1 MKLLLKISWRNIWR
15 NPKRSLVMIIAIT
28 AGLWGGIFAA
38 SLSFGLMEQRFKT
51 SIEQHISHFQMHHPD
66 FLVDQNVK
74 NGISEWPEIRQM
86 LSGDPAVT
94 TFTGRTML
102 NGMLASANL
111 TVGINI
117 IGIDPESESRTTGL
131 DKNIIGGD
139 FFDEEMRNPVL
150 VGKKLAEKT
159 RIRERSRIVLTFQ
172 DVDGELVSA
181 TFRVAGIFQTANS
194 GFDERNVYVLQS
206 GLAGYV
212 GGETVINEIAVA
224 VKEIDEVQEVA
235 GVYREKYPEITIRTW
250 NEVSPE
256 LSFMMEMVGTML
268 MFVLVI
274 ILFALAFGLIN
285 TMLMSVFER
294 VRELGVLMA
303 VGMNKK
309 RVFMMV
315 MLETVFL
322 TLLGAAGGVLMG
334 YGTMAY
340 FGRRG
345 MDLAVVGGDSLNE
358 FGFPSMVYPT
368 LEGSFFV
375 MLALLVIITA
385 LATAIYPSL
394 RALKLNPAE
403 AVRKE

>member
-1 MKLLLKISWRNIWR
+1 MKLLLKISWRNVWR

-28 AGLWGGIFAA
+28 AGLWGGIFAG

-51 SIEQHISHFQMHHPD
+51 SIEQHISHLQMHHPG

-74 NGISEWPEIRQM
+74 NGISEWPEIRET
-86 LSGDPAVT
+86 LSNDHAVSA
-94 TFTGRTML
+94 FTGRTML

-117 IGIDPESESRTTGL
+117 IGIDPAAESATTGL
-131 DKNIIGGD
+131 DKNIVEGG
-139 FFDEEMRNPVL
+139 FFDEEIRNPVL

-159 RIRERSRIVLTFQ
+159 KIRERSRIVLTFQ
-172 DVDGELVSA
+172 DVEGELVSA
-181 TFRVAGIFQTANS
+181 TFRVAGIFRTANS
-194 GFDERNVYVLQS
+194 GFDERNVYLLQT

-212 GGETVINEIAVA
+212 GGEAIINEIAVA
-224 VKEIDEVQEVA
+224 VKEIDEVHEVA
-235 GVYREKYPEITIRTW
+235 GVYREKFPEITIRTW

-256 LSFMMEMVGTML
+256 LGFMMEMVSSML

-274 ILFALAFGLIN
+274 ILFALAFGLVN

-303 VGMNKK
+303 VGMNKR
-309 RVFMMV
+309 RVFLMV
-315 MLETVFL
+315 MFETVFL
-322 TLLGAAGGVLMG
+322 TLLGAKGGVLMG
-334 YGTMAY
+334 YGTMAF

-358 FGFPSMVYPT
+358 FGFPSTVYPT